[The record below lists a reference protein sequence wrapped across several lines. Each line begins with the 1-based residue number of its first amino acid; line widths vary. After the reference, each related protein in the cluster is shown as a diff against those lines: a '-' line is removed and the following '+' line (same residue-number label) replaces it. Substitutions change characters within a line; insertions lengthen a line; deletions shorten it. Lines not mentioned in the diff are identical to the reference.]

1 MNYRIGVDVGGTFTD
16 FLLIDE
22 QGNSSIF
29 KTPSTPKDPS
39 IGVLNGLR
47 EMAEKGGMNLRDF
60 AGKIDVIVH
69 GTTVTTNAVL
79 TGNGVKTGL
88 LTTSGFRDILE
99 MRRGYR
105 EEIYNNKLLPP
116 PPLVPRDRRM
126 PVTERMNAAGE
137 IVTLLDKQSL
147 GAAVAEL
154 KKQEVD
160 AVAICFMHSYANP
173 AHEQAAK
180 KLVAEAL
187 PDAYLTVS
195 SDLLPQAR
203 MYERVSTAALNSYV
217 GPILKRYLDAL
228 LENLKSIGFNGVLLI
243 MQSNGGVATPEST
256 AERAVMTLLSGPAG
270 GPVAGITFAGVQ
282 DYDRCMT
289 VDMGGTSFDA
299 AVVQNGVPLLRSEGW
314 INRQRLALPM
324 LDIHTIGAGG
334 GSIGWIDDGGL
345 LRMGPQSAGADPGPA
360 CYGRG
365 GTLPTCTD
373 ANLVLGFL
381 DPEYFL
387 GGRMKLDAAAARKAI
402 ETHVALPLK
411 LSVEEAAAG
420 MYHLVNVNMAAGLRE
435 ITVSR
440 GIDPREF
447 PLVVAGGAGPIHGAM
462 IALELEL
469 PVILVPKESSIFCA
483 SGMLRSDFKHSYV
496 RTYHALA
503 SKADARLMAQYLGDL
518 EQEGRTVLR
527 QEKVE
532 DRERVRV
539 EYGADLRYL
548 GQHNEITCGF
558 DILRFEADG
567 MDYLSELLHQEH
579 DRLYGYSLKG
589 TPTEIEVVN
598 LRVTVLGI
606 TAKPAMQ
613 FMERGGDSAEPC
625 KKGVRSVYLPGERKF
640 REIPVYDGEAMV
652 YGNTGSGP
660 ALIEQI
666 TTTTFVSPEYDFVVD
681 RAGTFCLFLKEI
693 GHTYLRRIFQ

>member
-16 FLLIDE
+16 FLLIDSH
-22 QGNSSIF
+22 GNSSVF
-29 KTPSTPKDPS
+29 KTSSTPKDPS

-47 EMAEKGGMNLRDF
+47 EMADSLGMTLGDF
-60 AGKIDVIVH
+60 VAQVELIVH

-79 TGNGVKTGL
+79 TGRGVKTGL
-88 LTTSGFRDILE
+88 LTTAGFRDILE

-105 EEIYNNKLLPP
+105 EELYNNKLTPP
-116 PPLVPRDRRM
+116 PPLVPRDRRL
-126 PVTERMNAAGE
+126 PVVERINAAGE
-137 IVTLLDKQSL
+137 VVTPLDELSL
-147 GAAVAEL
+147 RAAVEEL
-154 KKQEVD
+154 KRQEVD

-180 KLVAEAL
+180 AMVAELL
-187 PDAYLTVS
+187 PGAYLTVS
-195 SDLLPQAR
+195 SELLPQAR

-217 GPILKRYLDAL
+217 GPILRRYLDAL
-228 LENLKSIGFNGVLLI
+228 LENLKGIGFDGVLLI
-243 MQSNGGVATPEST
+243 MQSNGGVATPAST
-256 AERAVMTLLSGPAG
+256 AERAVMTLLSGPAS
-270 GPVAGITFAGVQ
+270 GPTAGITFAAVQ
-282 DYDRCMT
+282 GYDRCMT

-324 LDIHTIGAGG
+324 LDIHTIGSGG

-373 ANLVLGFL
+373 ASLVLGYL
-381 DPEYFL
+381 DPNYFL
-387 GGRMKLDAAAARKAI
+387 GGRMKLDVDAARTAI
-402 ETHVALPLK
+402 DTHIAQPLG
-411 LSVEEAAAG
+411 LTVEDAAAG

-503 SKADARLMAQYLGDL
+503 SKADARLMTQYLGEL
-518 EQEGRTVLR
+518 EHEGRAVLHD
-527 QEKVE
+527 EKVE
-532 DRERVRV
+532 ERDRVRV
-539 EYGADLRYL
+539 DYAADMRYL
-548 GQHNEITCGF
+548 GQHNEITCSF
-558 DILRFEADG
+558 DIIRFEADG
-567 MDYLSELLHQEH
+567 IDYLREVFHHEH
-579 DRLYGYSLKG
+579 EALYGYSLAG
-589 TPTEIEVVN
+589 SPTEIEIVN
-598 LRVTVLGI
+598 LRVTVVGI
-606 TAKPAMQ
+606 TAKPAMN
-613 FMERGGDSAEPC
+613 FMERGDESAERC
-625 KKGVRSVYLPGERKF
+625 RKGTRRVYLAGERAF
-640 REIPVYDGEAMV
+640 RDIPVYDGEAMV
-652 YGNTGSGP
+652 FGNLGSGP
-660 ALIEQI
+660 ALIEQV

-681 RAGTFCLFLKEI
+681 RAGTFCLFHKEI
-693 GHTYLRRIFQ
+693 GHTYLRRVLK